1 MRHEVIQA
9 LLIAR
14 VTPDQDEAGK
24 AVEHAVDLASSTGM
38 LQTVASDG
46 REVMEIIER
55 AAWRVPGDWLDRLR
69 LAAAHGRTPASA
81 TSQGFP
87 EALTDRERDV
97 LRLLPSRL
105 TLNEIAKELYVSV
118 NTLKFHL
125 RVIYR
130 KLNVKSRDEAAAV
143 RAFVD
148 TGSPRTDRLSW
159 R

>member
-1 MRHEVIQA
+1 LRHEVVQA
-9 LLIAR
+9 LLTAR
-14 VTPDQDEAGK
+14 AATNPDEAMQTLTD
-24 AVEHAVDLASSTGM
+24 AVELASSHGL

-46 REVMEIIER
+46 RELIELIER
-55 AAWRVPGDWLDRLR
+55 AAWRVSDDWLDRLR
-69 LAAAHGRTPASA
+69 LAAAQGRIPHSA
-81 TSQGFP
+81 TSHGFG

-130 KLNVKSRDEAAAV
+130 KLDVKSREEAATIA
-143 RAFVD
+143 RALTRIPTRSSD
-148 TGSPRTDRLSW
+148 
-159 R
+159 